1 MPCTR
6 TGLPLRSIPAGDANV
21 SFTMSNERLQMFD
34 DILICPQTGHRI
46 TIDAVRSI
54 AKVEESHL
62 SYPIKDGI
70 IDFLPDTVD
79 RISKS

>member
-1 MPCTR
+1 
-6 TGLPLRSIPAGDANV
+6 
-21 SFTMSNERLQMFD
+21 MFD

-46 TIDAVRSI
+46 TIDAEHSI
-54 AKVEESHL
+54 AKVEESDL

-79 RISKS
+79 RISKR